1 MRSTPLLTQTLQTPA
16 LPGFRVY
23 GDAKN
28 AAFEFFVSLRGN
40 HSLLSERQLSDASAP
55 KAATA
60 SKAQNVQ
67 GSSSFER
74 VQIQSPFER
83 RPGKEPCADLH
94 GGSSFE
100 RVQIGGS
107 MQPGTRIEDFNS
119 RPRLSS
125 FERVQFIASSPD
137 APGIQPHRPSHPP
150 FERVQMLIRLGEAS
164 GTHHCPA
171 TSFERVQIDREHRQY
186 TSPRGGRP
194 KGHPEY
200 AQRTSPTC
208 APETH
213 TEKEHLMPPPQ

>member
-16 LPGFRVY
+16 LPGFGVY

-28 AAFEFFVSLRGN
+28 AAFEFFVSLLGY
-40 HSLLSERQLSDASAP
+40 HPLLSETRLSDMSAP

-60 SKAQNVQ
+60 SKAHNVQ
-67 GSSSFER
+67 GGSSFER
-74 VQIQSPFER
+74 VQIQSPFEP
-83 RPGKEPCADLH
+83 RPAQDPCADLH
-94 GGSSFE
+94 RWSSFE
-100 RVQIGGS
+100 RVQTGGS
-107 MQPGTRIEDFNS
+107 MKPGTRIEDVNS
-119 RPRLSS
+119 RLHLNS

-137 APGIQPHRPSHPP
+137 APGVQPHRLSHPP
-150 FERVQMLIRLGEAS
+150 FERVQMLIRSDDAC

-186 TSPRGGRP
+186 TSPRGGRH

-213 TEKEHLMPPPQ
+213 TEKEHPMPPPQ

>member
-1 MRSTPLLTQTLQTPA
+1 MRSTLLLTQTLQTPA
-16 LPGFRVY
+16 LPGFGVY

-60 SKAQNVQ
+60 SKAQNAQ

-74 VQIQSPFER
+74 VQIQSPFGR
-83 RPGKEPCADLH
+83 QPGEGWCADLH
-94 GGSSFE
+94 RWSSFE
-100 RVQIGGS
+100 RVQMGGS
-107 MQPGTRIEDFNS
+107 IEPGTRIEDVNS

-137 APGIQPHRPSHPP
+137 APGVQPHRSSHPP
-150 FERVQMLIRLGEAS
+150 FERVQMLIRFGDAS
-164 GTHHCPA
+164 ATHYCPA

-186 TSPRGGRP
+186 TSPRGGRH

-213 TEKEHLMPPPQ
+213 SEKEHPMPPPQ